1 MNKIA
6 GSHNPNGG
14 LLGIRKFGSGVQSV
28 TG

>member
-6 GSHNPNGG
+6 GSHNPTGG
-14 LLGIRKFGSGVQSV
+14 LLGIRKFGSGVHSS